1 MTKGDHLAKAG
12 LVALL
17 GTSALCATAALALPR
32 FADWAPPLSVEALP
46 SSSTAINTAAVDGC
60 SSMSRDGLTLFFNS
74 NRTGNFDLYVA
85 TRESRDEGFGEP
97 QRLPAPINTSANE
110 ACATFTQDHRL
121 FFSSDREDA
130 AYDIYAARWQ
140 AGEWTDPVNLG
151 GNINRPGWL
160 DETPTFYEDERG
172 REVMIFSSRLP
183 NGTQGKLFQSIEF
196 GPATLVEGGVNSTAS
211 DNRPSITHDGLTLFF
226 DSTRGGGLG
235 GPDIHVATRSSVSE
249 PFGPATN
256 LRSLN
261 SGGFDARPSVSWDA
275 KELLFS
281 SIRGT
286 GEGGPDIMWTSR
298 DKATPGAKQVIF

>member
-1 MTKGDHLAKAG
+1 MIKDTYLSKAVLAM
-12 LVALL
+12 L
-17 GTSALCATAALALPR
+17 GTATLGATAALALPR
-32 FADWAPPLSVEALP
+32 FADWEPPLSIEALP
-46 SSSTAINTAAVDGC
+46 GSSPALNTAAVDGC
-60 SSMSRDGLTLFFNS
+60 SAMSRDGLTLFFNS

-85 TRESRDEGFGEP
+85 TRESRDEGFGAP

-130 AYDIYAARWQ
+130 AYDIYAARWR

-160 DETPTFYEDERG
+160 DETATFYEDDLG

-183 NGTQGKLFQSIEF
+183 NGAQGKVYQSVEF
-196 GPATLVEGGVNSTAS
+196 GPATLVEGGVNSAGS
-211 DNRPSITHDGLTLFF
+211 DNRPSVTHDGLTLFF
-226 DSTRGGGLG
+226 DSTRSGGAG
-235 GPDIHVATRSSVSE
+235 GPDIHVASRASTSE

-261 SGGFDARPSVSWDA
+261 SPGFDARPSVSWDA

-298 DKATPGAKQVIF
+298 DKANPGAKQVIF

>member
-1 MTKGDHLAKAG
+1 MTKTTTLSKAR
-12 LVALL
+12 LVAAL
-17 GTSALCATAALALPR
+17 GSTALCATAALALPR
-32 FADWAPPLSVEALP
+32 FADWAPPVSIEALP
-46 SSSTAINTAAVDGC
+46 ASSTAINTAAIDGC
-60 SSMSRDGLTLFFNS
+60 ASLSRDGLTLFFNS
-74 NRTGNFDLYVA
+74 NRSGNFDIFVA
-85 TRESRDEGFGEP
+85 TRASRDEGFGEP

-110 ACATFTQDHRL
+110 SCPTFTQDHRL
-121 FFSSDREDA
+121 FFSSDREDS

-160 DETPTFYEDERG
+160 DETPTFYEDEQG

-183 NGTQGKLFQSIEF
+183 GGSQGKIYQSVEF
-196 GPATLVEGGVNSTAS
+196 GPATLVEGGVNSAGS

-226 DSTRGGGLG
+226 DSTRSGGAG
-235 GPDIHVATRSSVSE
+235 GPDLHVASRTSVSE

-261 SGGFDARPSVSWDA
+261 SPGFDARPWVSWDGR
-275 KELLFS
+275 ELIYA

-286 GEGGPDIMWTSR
+286 GEGGPDILWTSR
-298 DKATPGAKQVIF
+298 DKKAPGAKEVIF